1 LKFLGCLVFEIQ
13 IFEIFDIGWPGP
25 EDFYRKKNGG
35 ETARVFI
42 GGSHGERMGMGLPL
56 VLLDR

>member
-1 LKFLGCLVFEIQ
+1 LVFEIQ

-25 EDFYRKKNGG
+25 ENFYRKKNGG
-35 ETARVFI
+35 GTARVFI
-42 GGSHGERMGMGLPL
+42 EGSLGERMGMGLPL